1 MQHYLI
7 NESDIQTASDNVIVA
22 IWLEEYDQPG
32 VVVTTKSTK
41 VFGDKEVVN
50 ITKTEE

>member
-1 MQHYLI
+1 MQYYLI
-7 NESDIQTASDNVIVA
+7 NESDVQTASDNGIVA
-22 IWLEEYDQPG
+22 IWLAEHDQPG

-50 ITKTEE
+50 ITETEE